1 MTEEPP
7 AQPVQPN
14 LEAMY
19 AVGEVPVVPSA
30 ALLDIPIETQPAL
43 TPPTLTPSV
52 STDQVEDVV
61 NSVQGTTVLNASET
75 MTITSSTEP
84 IAMETSASEINI
96 VETPPTHV
104 TILPLENDESKLNSS
119 AEIDISSTEITETP
133 MSAHSTVDKV
143 ACLISP
149 TTPSVPKER
158 KRRIIIDDDDESPTF
173 NPLRSNKKI
182 RGKNR
187 RNRNMS
193 KKQRKAAQLLSQS
206 TDKTNENSVFTSPEG
221 IVSTVFCV
229 CVYISICRCYPHD
242 SLLLVF
248 IRQGKHIF

>member
-1 MTEEPP
+1 MMTEEP
-7 AQPVQPN
+7 AQPVQPS

-30 ALLDIPIETQPAL
+30 ALLDIPIETPSTL
-43 TPPTLTPSV
+43 TPPTLTTSV

-61 NSVQGTTVLNASET
+61 NSVQGPTMLTASET

-84 IAMETSASEINI
+84 IAMEISASEINI
-96 VETPPTHV
+96 LETPPTQA
-104 TILPLENDESKLNSS
+104 ILPPENDESKLNSS
-119 AEIDISSTEITETP
+119 AEIDISSIELTETP
-133 MSAHSTVDKV
+133 MSEHSTVDKV
-143 ACLISP
+143 AGLISP

-206 TDKTNENSVFTSPEG
+206 SDKTNENSVFTSPEG
-221 IVSTVFCV
+221 IVSTVFF
-229 CVYISICRCYPHD
+229 VYLYFGMSLLSAR
-242 SLLLVF
+242 SLLLVL
-248 IRQGKHIF
+248 IRQGKTIF